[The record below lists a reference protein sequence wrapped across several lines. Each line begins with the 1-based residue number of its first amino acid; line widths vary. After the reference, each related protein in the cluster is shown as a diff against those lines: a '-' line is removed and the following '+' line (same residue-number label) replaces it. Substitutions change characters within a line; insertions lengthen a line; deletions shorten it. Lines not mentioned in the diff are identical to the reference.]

1 MFMNKEKI
9 LSFVKKYVGS
19 KSLVIIG
26 IIGIVLIGLS
36 SFIPE
41 KSEKEIKE
49 KSVDISTEEYKEA
62 LEKQIKEIAVSISGD
77 KKTKVIITLETSVR
91 REYAGE
97 SQNISGEKST
107 EKGTETSGT
116 VKEKAITVKKSDGS
130 EEALLITEYMPQIRG
145 VAIVTDTS
153 GNEGLKTAIRD
164 AVTAALGITS
174 KRVYIG
180 GYSG

>member
-1 MFMNKEKI
+1 MNKEKI
-9 LSFVKKYVGS
+9 ISFLKKHLNS
-19 KSLVIIG
+19 KKIVAIG

-36 SFIPE
+36 SFVPE
-41 KSEKEIKE
+41 KKE
-49 KSVDISTEEYKEA
+49 KQQHSDEISTEEYKNI
-62 LEKQIKEIAVSISGD
+62 LEKQVKEIAVSISGD
-77 KKTKVIITLETSVR
+77 KKTKVIITLETSIR

-107 EKGTETSGT
+107 DKGKETSGT

-145 VAIVTDTS
+145 VAIVCNTGGS
-153 GNEGLKTAIRD
+153 EGIKQAISD